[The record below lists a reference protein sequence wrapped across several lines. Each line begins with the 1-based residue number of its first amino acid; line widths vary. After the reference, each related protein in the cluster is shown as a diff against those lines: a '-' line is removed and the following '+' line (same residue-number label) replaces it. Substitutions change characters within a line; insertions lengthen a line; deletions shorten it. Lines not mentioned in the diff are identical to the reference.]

1 MSAAKP
7 TKCILLG
14 LKRSVLDDTISI
26 LEQSYPSPDFE
37 YVTCQSVEEMKTA
50 LTEQEIDH
58 VFIGAGLD
66 ISIRME
72 ATKTVLDN
80 SLVTQVH
87 LKNFSAGPTGYTP
100 FIKQILAGIKAAK
113 AGNA

>member
-1 MSAAKP
+1 MSTTKP

-14 LKRSVLDDTISI
+14 LKKSVLDDTISAV
-26 LEQSYPSPDFE
+26 EASYPGPDFE
-37 YVTCQSVEEMKTA
+37 YVTCLSVEEMKTA
-50 LTEQEIDH
+50 LVEQEIDH

-66 ISIRME
+66 KSIRMD

-87 LKNFSAGPTGYTP
+87 LKNFSAGPQGYTP
-100 FIKQILAGIKAAK
+100 FIKTILAGVKAAK
-113 AGNA
+113 AGEA